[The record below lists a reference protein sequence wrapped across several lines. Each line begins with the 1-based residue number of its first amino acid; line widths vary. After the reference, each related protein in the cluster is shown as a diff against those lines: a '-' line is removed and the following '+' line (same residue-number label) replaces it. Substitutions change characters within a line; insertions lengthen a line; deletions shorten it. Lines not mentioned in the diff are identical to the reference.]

1 MPVDRCSN
9 HTRLCSPRG
18 GFIAYNV
25 SFRGC
30 DGNKETS
37 SASLIGDVDARDKVE
52 IVRDVRDRER
62 GEDVD
67 AVKVHII
74 GYSFGSAVGARSW
87 FVTRKAL
94 AVGRSNEEEMW
105 SQYGI
110 ESLIL
115 VAFPLGSLNPF
126 STTIMEFC
134 RDFC

>member
-1 MPVDRCSN
+1 M
-9 HTRLCSPRG
+9 L
-18 GFIAYNV
+18 
-25 SFRGC
+25 
-30 DGNKETS
+30 
-37 SASLIGDVDARDKVE
+37 E

-62 GEDVD
+62 GQDVD

-74 GYSFGSAVGARSW
+74 GYSFGSAVGASA
-87 FVTRKAL
+87 VGLLHEKLL

-115 VAFPLGSLNPF
+115 VVPAGSLNPF
-126 STTIMEFC
+126 FQRRLWEFC